1 MPTTHKF
8 SELRDEAR
16 RDPTRARRIDDAKA
30 RALDEQAHYRLAEL
44 RQGLGLTQAELA
56 ELIGKSQSA
65 ISQIEHGEIGLSL
78 EMLRAIV
85 AQLGGEVE
93 IAAVFKNRR
102 VLLDT

>member
-1 MPTTHKF
+1 MPARNF
-8 SELRDEAR
+8 NDLRDKAR
-16 RDPTRARRIDDAKA
+16 RDPARARRIDAAKQ
-30 RALDEQAHYRLAEL
+30 RALGEHATYRLSEL
-44 RQGLGLTQAELA
+44 REALGLTQAELA

-93 IAAVFKNRR
+93 VAAVFKDRR

>member
-1 MPTTHKF
+1 MPSTRKF
-8 SELRDEAR
+8 RELSDKAR
-16 RDPTRARRIDDAKA
+16 RDPARSRRADAAKR
-30 RALDEQAHYRLAEL
+30 RALEEQATYRLAEL
-44 RQGLGLTQAELA
+44 RQALGLTQAELA

-65 ISQIEHGEIGLSL
+65 VSQIEHGEIGLSL

-93 IAAVFKNRR
+93 IAAVFKDRR

>member
-1 MPTTHKF
+1 MPSTRKF
-8 SELRDEAR
+8 SELSDKAR
-16 RDPTRARRIDDAKA
+16 RSPERARRIDAAKTSV
-30 RALDEQAHYRLAEL
+30 LDEQSSYRLGEL
-44 RQGLGLTQAELA
+44 RQALGLTQAELA

-65 ISQIEHGEIGLSL
+65 ISQIEHGEIGLSM

-93 IAAVFKNRR
+93 VAAVFKDRR

>member
-1 MPTTHKF
+1 MPRTRNF
-8 SELRDEAR
+8 NELRDKAR
-16 RDPTRARRIDDAKA
+16 RDPARARRIDAAKV
-30 RALDEQAHYRLAEL
+30 LTLGEQATYRLSEL
-44 RQGLGLTQAELA
+44 REALGLTQAELA

-93 IAAVFKNRR
+93 IAAVFKDRR
-102 VLLDT
+102 VLLET

>member
-1 MPTTHKF
+1 MPTRNF
-8 SELRDEAR
+8 SDLRDKAR
-16 RDPTRARRIDDAKA
+16 RDPARARRIDAAKQ
-30 RALDEQAHYRLAEL
+30 RALGEQASYRLSEL
-44 RQGLGLTQAELA
+44 REALGLTQAELA

-93 IAAVFKNRR
+93 VAAVFKDRR

>member
-1 MPTTHKF
+1 MPSTRKF
-8 SELRDEAR
+8 SELRAEAR
-16 RDPTRARRIDDAKA
+16 SDPARARRIDDAKA
-30 RALDEQAHYRLAEL
+30 RVLEEQATYRLAEL
-44 RQGLGLTQAELA
+44 RQALGLTQAELA

-93 IAAVFKNRR
+93 IAAVFKDRR
-102 VLLDT
+102 VMLEA